1 MENDAPPVPPINP
14 MRRRFGFGRGE
25 NQSATAP
32 SPYDPA
38 VQPGMDGPRPPYA
51 EPLRTNSSD
60 ALMNQSQQP
69 KGGLRKASSEGRSL
83 RGNAQSQIGPSPAM
97 PQNGFAVRNNSP
109 PRPVNGQTVAQPSM
123 EGAMF

>member
-25 NQSATAP
+25 SSSPTGP

-38 VQPGMDGPRPPYA
+38 VQPGMEAPRAPYG

-60 ALMNQSQQP
+60 GLMNQSQQP
-69 KGGLRKASSEGRSL
+69 KGRLRKASSEGRSL
-83 RGNAQSQIGPSPAM
+83 RGNAQSQFGPSPAM
-97 PQNGFAVRNNSP
+97 PQNGFTMRNNSP
-109 PRPVNGQTVAQPSM
+109 PRPTNGPAGSQQPM
-123 EGAMF
+123 EGGMF